1 MIKRANKNKM
11 ELIEQVINR
20 HNMMRAL
27 QQVRQNKGSAGV
39 DRMPVSELYDHLT
52 KNRESIEQSLL
63 NGTYLP
69 QPILGVEI
77 PKGNGKTRLLGVPTV
92 VDRMLQQA
100 VGQVL
105 ANRFEMEFEDYSY
118 GFRPNKNAL
127 QAVLKALEYIN
138 NGYQDIVDIDLKSF
152 FDEVDHCILL
162 QLLYRKVK
170 CPLTLRLI
178 RKWLRAPILINGKLV
193 KRRKGVPQGSPLSPI
208 LSNIMLDELDKELDR
223 RGLKS
228 VRYADDFSIYCKS
241 QWHARKTGNEIFL
254 FLKSKLH
261 LPINREKSGIRRP
274 VNFSLLGYGFVP
286 TYKKGEKGKYQLVVS
301 GKGWKNLKLKLKAIT
316 RKTTPASFD
325 ERIHK
330 LKEVQRGWLQYY
342 RMASIQEKLK
352 DVDGWV
358 RNRFRCCIWKQWKK
372 SERRRKN
379 LIRLGVDLERKQRI
393 VVFETDSSIS
403 KKVEQDTVPDS
414 DDDITVFIRREF
426 GFHGL
431 HNLMALRQGNIA
443 VAMVPVSEQ
452 FGEDRLVSV
461 LDNVIRR
468 YELHCHKPVRVGIGN
483 CYEYLEDM
491 KESYKEAESAL
502 RIASIISSRQKIN
515 FYGKMGLYTVISQ
528 IPNGKFLDGY
538 VESRI
543 GPLLEADRLQN
554 GSLCDTLKSFLDH
567 GGNANAAAEA
577 LYIHRNTMRYRLD
590 KIRKILN
597 SDLGD
602 LSVCLELKLA
612 FAIQRYRRNMK

>member
-1 MIKRANKNKM
+1 M
-11 ELIEQVINR
+11 ELIGQVINR

-77 PKGNGKTRLLGVPTV
+77 PKSNGKTRLLGVPTV

-118 GFRPNKNAL
+118 GFRPNKNAR

-223 RGLKS
+223 RGLKY

-241 QWHARKTGNEIFL
+241 QWQARKTGNEIFL

-301 GKGWKNLKLKLKAIT
+301 GKGWKNLKLKLKTIT
-316 RKTTPASFD
+316 RKTTPATFD

-330 LKEVQRGWLQYY
+330 LKEVQQGWLQYY
-342 RMASIQEKLK
+342 RLASIQEKLK

-358 RNRFRCCIWKQWKK
+358 RNRLRCCIWKQWKK
-372 SERRRKN
+372 PERRRKN
-379 LIRLGVDLERKQRI
+379 LIRLGVDLEHAYSHSRSRMGTWAVACSPILK
-393 VVFETDSSIS
+393 T
-403 KKVEQDTVPDS
+403 T
-414 DDDITVFIRREF
+414 ITVE
-426 GFHGL
+426 
-431 HNLMALRQGNIA
+431 
-443 VAMVPVSEQ
+443 
-452 FGEDRLVSV
+452 RLQQ
-461 LDNVIRR
+461 RG
-468 YELHCHKPVRVGIGN
+468 YEPMFV
-483 CYEYLEDM
+483 YY
-491 KESYKEAESAL
+491 
-502 RIASIISSRQKIN
+502 QKIAPFLN
-515 FYGKMGLYTVISQ
+515 EPLYT
-528 IPNGKFLDGY
+528 
-538 VESRI
+538 
-543 GPLLEADRLQN
+543 
-554 GSLCDTLKSFLDH
+554 
-567 GGNANAAAEA
+567 
-577 LYIHRNTMRYRLD
+577 
-590 KIRKILN
+590 
-597 SDLGD
+597 
-602 LSVCLELKLA
+602 
-612 FAIQRYRRNMK
+612 